1 MTVENTTKTP
11 IFTGIV
17 VDDGSVRLPINNHL
31 GEEIG
36 EFRFRPTDIGIMER
50 WDKFAEGFG
59 DIVKPLEQ
67 VSIQPDGTA
76 AEDDTLDHAVLA
88 EAKRR
93 LFEACDEL
101 FDGNMSEAFFG
112 KMNPF
117 SPIKGHFYCELALN
131 SVMSYIGKQ
140 FDKEAKQIDK
150 RVAKYTHG
158 YKARTGK
165 HKDGKK

>member
-1 MTVENTTKTP
+1 MNSETTTKTP

-17 VDDGSVRLPINNHL
+17 VDDGSERVPIRNKK

-36 EFRFRPTDIGIMER
+36 EFYFRPTDIDIMDR
-50 WDKFAEGFG
+50 WDKFTENFG
-59 DIVKPLEQ
+59 DIVQPLGE
-67 VSIQPDGTA
+67 VSIAPNGEA
-76 AEDDTLDHAVLA
+76 AEDSELDREVLA
-88 EAKRR
+88 EAKKR
-93 LFEACDEL
+93 LFGACDEL

-117 SPIKGHFYCELALN
+117 SPVNGYFYCENALN
-131 SVMSYIGKQ
+131 SVMEYIGAQ
-140 FDKEAKQIDK
+140 FDVEAKKIDK

-165 HKDGKK
+165 HKDGRK